1 MHTDTLSLLR
11 REVIEHPVVQR
22 DEVIQQASG
31 WVEFEGEASLREI
44 DLYAIGALIEATADI
59 GCGFAHQVR
68 EERVA
73 RVPQDFRGRI
83 KQA

>member
-1 MHTDTLSLLR
+1 MHADTLALLR
-11 REVIEHPVVQR
+11 REAIEHPVVQR

-31 WVEFEGEASLREI
+31 WVEFEGEASFREI
-44 DLYAIGALIEATADI
+44 DLHAIGALLEAAADI

-68 EERVA
+68 EERLA
-73 RVPQDFRGRI
+73 RVPRNFQDRI